1 MTWLSFKSRC
11 YLKTN
16 DNTNPFRK
24 QILGELN
31 VDLTNMGIAAKDAAF
46 HLATASTAQKNKA
59 LAIIADELEANSE
72 VILAA
77 NAKDIELGREAGLTD
92 ALLDRLL
99 LNEERLTGIANDVRN
114 VISLNDPVGS
124 EIDSKVLENGMA
136 LSRRRVPLG
145 VVGVIYEARPNVT
158 IDIAALCLKT
168 GNASILRGG
177 KETFFSNMELVKVIQ
192 SALEKAE
199 LPAASVQYI
208 EKPDRELVAQLLK
221 LDEYVDMIIPRGGA
235 GLHKMCQ
242 ENSTIPVI
250 IGGFGISHIFI
261 DESADLER
269 SLNVVENSK
278 VQRPS
283 ACNALDTLLVHK
295 AVAEEFLPKL
305 VERLNGKVAL
315 VSDASAKPLVANA
328 ADVRD
333 AQEGDFDTEWLS
345 YTLGVK
351 VVADVKEAI
360 DHMRV
365 HNASHSDAIMT
376 NSLQNS
382 ELFINSVGSA
392 AVYVNAST
400 RFTDGAQFGLGAE
413 VAVSTQKLHAR
424 GPMGLEE
431 LTSYKWVGKAD
442 YLIRS

>member
-1 MTWLSFKSRC
+1 
-11 YLKTN
+11 
-16 DNTNPFRK
+16 
-24 QILGELN
+24 
-31 VDLTNMGIAAKDAAF
+31 MGKAAKDAAF
-46 HLATASTAQKNKA
+46 ELATASTAQKNQA
-59 LAIIADELEANSE
+59 LAIIADELEANSAA
-72 VILAA
+72 ILAA

-114 VISLNDPVGS
+114 VISLNDPVGC
-124 EIDSKVLENGMA
+124 EIDSKVLENGMS

-192 SALEKAE
+192 SALAKAN

-208 EKPDRELVAQLLK
+208 EKPDRELVSQLLK
-221 LDEYVDMIIPRGGA
+221 LDDYVDMIIPRGGA
-235 GLHKMCQ
+235 GLHKMCK

-250 IGGFGISHIFI
+250 IGGFGISHIFV
-261 DESADLER
+261 DESADLEK

-283 ACNALDTLLVHK
+283 ACNSLDTLLVHEK
-295 AVAEEFLPKL
+295 VAAKFLPMIVERMNDKVTFVAEPKA
-305 VERLNGKVAL
+305 KAL
-315 VSDASAKPLVANA
+315 MTQATQI
-328 ADVRD
+328 RD
-333 AQEGDFDTEWLS
+333 AAEGDFDTEWLS

-351 VVADVKEAI
+351 VVADVKDAI
-360 DHMRV
+360 EHMRV

-376 NSLQNS
+376 NSLINS

-392 AVYVNAST
+392 AVYVNAAT

-431 LTSYKWVGKAD
+431 LTSYKWVGKAN
-442 YLIRS
+442 YLARS

>member
-1 MTWLSFKSRC
+1 
-11 YLKTN
+11 
-16 DNTNPFRK
+16 
-24 QILGELN
+24 
-31 VDLTNMGIAAKDAAF
+31 MGKAAKDAAF
-46 HLATASTAQKNKA
+46 ELATASTAQKNQA
-59 LAIIADELEANSE
+59 LAIIADELEANAAT
-72 VILAA
+72 ILAA
-77 NAKDIELGREAGLTD
+77 NAKDIELGREAGLTE

-124 EIDSKVLENGMA
+124 EIDSKVLENGMY

-192 SALEKAE
+192 SALAKAN

-208 EKPDRELVAQLLK
+208 EKPDRELVSQLLK
-221 LDEYVDMIIPRGGA
+221 LDDYVDMIIPRGGA
-235 GLHKMCQ
+235 GLHKMCK

-250 IGGFGISHIFI
+250 IGGFGISHIFV
-261 DESADLER
+261 DESADLEK

-283 ACNALDTLLVHK
+283 ACNSLDTLLVHEK
-295 AVAEEFLPKL
+295 VAAQFLAMIVERMNDKVTFVAEPKA
-305 VERLNGKVAL
+305 KAL
-315 VSDASAKPLVANA
+315 MAQAKQI
-328 ADVRD
+328 RD
-333 AQEGDFDTEWLS
+333 AGEGDFDTEWLS

-360 DHMRV
+360 NHMRV

-376 NSLQNS
+376 NSLENS

-392 AVYVNAST
+392 AVYVNAAT

-431 LTSYKWVGKAD
+431 LTSYKWVGKAN
-442 YLIRS
+442 YLARS

>member
-1 MTWLSFKSRC
+1 
-11 YLKTN
+11 
-16 DNTNPFRK
+16 
-24 QILGELN
+24 
-31 VDLTNMGIAAKDAAF
+31 MGIAAKDAAF

-59 LAIIADELEANSE
+59 LAIIADELEANAAT
-72 VILAA
+72 ILEA

-124 EIDSKVLENGMA
+124 EIDSKVLENGMS

-208 EKPDRELVAQLLK
+208 EKPDRELVSQLLK
-221 LDEYVDMIIPRGGA
+221 LDDYVDMIIPRGGA
-235 GLHKMCQ
+235 GLHKMCK

-250 IGGFGISHIFI
+250 IGGFGISHIFV
-261 DESADLER
+261 DESADLEK
-269 SLNVVENSK
+269 SVDVVENSK

-283 ACNALDTLLVHK
+283 ACNSLDSLLVHE
-295 AVAEEFLPKL
+295 AVAEAFLTKL
-305 VERLNGKVAL
+305 KQRLAGKVTL
-315 VSDASAKPLVANA
+315 VADASAKSLLTGFE
-328 ADVRD
+328 DQRD
-333 AQEGDFDTEWLS
+333 AVEGDFDTEWLS
-345 YTLGVK
+345 FTLGVK
-351 VVADVKEAI
+351 VVADVAEAI

-376 NSLQNS
+376 NSLESS
-382 ELFINSVGSA
+382 ERFINSVGSA

-431 LTSYKWVGKAD
+431 LTSYKWVGKAN
-442 YLIRS
+442 YLVRG

>member
-1 MTWLSFKSRC
+1 M
-11 YLKTN
+11 
-16 DNTNPFRK
+16 
-24 QILGELN
+24 
-31 VDLTNMGIAAKDAAF
+31 DLTNMGKAAKDAAF
-46 HLATASTAQKNKA
+46 ELATASTAQKNQA
-59 LAIIADELEANSE
+59 LAIIADELEANSAA
-72 VILAA
+72 ILVA

-124 EIDSKVLENGMA
+124 EIDSKVLENGMS

-192 SALEKAE
+192 SALAKAN

-208 EKPDRELVAQLLK
+208 EKPDRELVSQLLK
-221 LDEYVDMIIPRGGA
+221 LDDYVDMIIPRGGA
-235 GLHKMCQ
+235 GLHKMCK

-250 IGGFGISHIFI
+250 IGGFGISHIFV
-261 DESADLER
+261 DESADLEK
-269 SLNVVENSK
+269 SINVVENSK

-283 ACNALDTLLVHK
+283 ACNSLDTLLVHEK
-295 AVAEEFLPKL
+295 VAAKFLPMIVERMSDKVTFVAEPKA
-305 VERLNGKVAL
+305 KAL
-315 VSDASAKPLVANA
+315 MAQATQI
-328 ADVRD
+328 RD
-333 AQEGDFDTEWLS
+333 AVEGDFDTEWLS

-351 VVADVKEAI
+351 VVADVKDAI

-376 NSLQNS
+376 NSLINS

-392 AVYVNAST
+392 AVYVNAAT

-431 LTSYKWVGKAD
+431 LTSYKWVGKAN
-442 YLIRS
+442 YLARS

>member
-1 MTWLSFKSRC
+1 
-11 YLKTN
+11 
-16 DNTNPFRK
+16 
-24 QILGELN
+24 
-31 VDLTNMGIAAKDAAF
+31 MGIAAKEAAF

-59 LAIIADELEANSE
+59 LAIIADELEANAAT
-72 VILAA
+72 ILEA

-124 EIDSKVLENGMA
+124 EIDSKVLENGMS

-208 EKPDRELVAQLLK
+208 EKPDRELVSQLLK
-221 LDEYVDMIIPRGGA
+221 LDDYVDMIIPRGGA
-235 GLHKMCQ
+235 GLHKMCK

-250 IGGFGISHIFI
+250 IGGFGISHIFV
-261 DESADLER
+261 DESADLEK
-269 SLNVVENSK
+269 SVDVVENSK

-283 ACNALDTLLVHK
+283 ACNSLDTLLVHE
-295 AVAEEFLPKL
+295 AVAEAFLAKL
-305 VERLNGKVAL
+305 TQRLAGKVTL
-315 VSDASAKPLVANA
+315 VTDASAKSLLTGFE
-328 ADVRD
+328 DQRD
-333 AQEGDFDTEWLS
+333 AVEGDFDTEWLS

-351 VVADVKEAI
+351 VVADVAEAI

-376 NSLQNS
+376 NSLESS
-382 ELFINSVGSA
+382 ERFVNSVGSA

-431 LTSYKWVGKAD
+431 LTSYKWVGKAN
-442 YLIRS
+442 YLVRG

>member
-1 MTWLSFKSRC
+1 M
-11 YLKTN
+11 
-16 DNTNPFRK
+16 
-24 QILGELN
+24 
-31 VDLTNMGIAAKDAAF
+31 DLTNMGIAAKDAAF

-59 LAIIADELEANSE
+59 LAIIADELEANAAT
-72 VILAA
+72 ILEA

-124 EIDSKVLENGMA
+124 EIDSKVLENGMS

-192 SALEKAE
+192 LALEKAE

-208 EKPDRELVAQLLK
+208 EKPDRELVSQLLK
-221 LDEYVDMIIPRGGA
+221 LDDYVDMIIPRGGA
-235 GLHKMCQ
+235 GLHKMCK

-250 IGGFGISHIFI
+250 IGGFGISHIFV
-261 DESADLER
+261 DESADLEK
-269 SLNVVENSK
+269 SVDVVENSK

-283 ACNALDTLLVHK
+283 ACNSLDTLLVHE
-295 AVAEEFLPKL
+295 AVAEAFLTKL
-305 VERLNGKVAL
+305 KQRLAGKVTL
-315 VSDASAKPLVANA
+315 VADASAKSLLAGFS
-328 ADVRD
+328 DQRD
-333 AQEGDFDTEWLS
+333 AVEGDFDTEWLS

-351 VVADVKEAI
+351 VVADVAEAI

-376 NSLQNS
+376 NSLESS
-382 ELFINSVGSA
+382 ERFINSVGSA

-431 LTSYKWVGKAD
+431 LTSYKWVGKAN
-442 YLIRS
+442 YLVRG

>member
-1 MTWLSFKSRC
+1 
-11 YLKTN
+11 
-16 DNTNPFRK
+16 
-24 QILGELN
+24 
-31 VDLTNMGIAAKDAAF
+31 MGKAAKDAAF
-46 HLATASTAQKNKA
+46 ELATASTAQKNQA
-59 LAIIADELEANSE
+59 LAIIADELEANAAT
-72 VILAA
+72 ILAA

-124 EIDSKVLENGMA
+124 EIDSKVLENGMS

-192 SALEKAE
+192 SALAKAN

-208 EKPDRELVAQLLK
+208 EKPDRELVSQLLK
-221 LDEYVDMIIPRGGA
+221 LDDYVDMIIPRGGA
-235 GLHKMCQ
+235 GLHKMCK
-242 ENSTIPVI
+242 ENSSIPVI
-250 IGGFGISHIFI
+250 IGGFGISHIFV
-261 DESADLER
+261 DESAELDK

-283 ACNALDTLLVHK
+283 ACNSLDTLLVHENI
-295 AVAEEFLPKL
+295 AAQFLPMIVERMNENVTFVAEPKA
-305 VERLNGKVAL
+305 KAL
-315 VSDASAKPLVANA
+315 MAQAKQI
-328 ADVRD
+328 RD
-333 AQEGDFDTEWLS
+333 AGEGDFDTEWLS

-392 AVYVNAST
+392 AVYVNAAT

-431 LTSYKWVGKAD
+431 LTSYKWVGKAN
-442 YLIRS
+442 YLARS

>member
-1 MTWLSFKSRC
+1 
-11 YLKTN
+11 
-16 DNTNPFRK
+16 
-24 QILGELN
+24 
-31 VDLTNMGIAAKDAAF
+31 MGIAAKEAAF

-59 LAIIADELEANSE
+59 LSIIADELEANAAT
-72 VILAA
+72 ILEA
-77 NAKDIELGREAGLTD
+77 NAKDIELGREAGLTE

-124 EIDSKVLENGMA
+124 EIDSKVLENGMS

-208 EKPDRELVAQLLK
+208 EKPDRELVSQLLK

-235 GLHKMCQ
+235 GLHKMCK

-250 IGGFGISHIFI
+250 IGGFGISHIFV
-261 DESADLER
+261 DESADLEK
-269 SLNVVENSK
+269 SVNVVENSK

-283 ACNALDTLLVHK
+283 ACNSLDTLLVHE
-295 AVAEEFLPKL
+295 AVAEAFLGKL
-305 VERLNGKVAL
+305 KTRLAGKVTL
-315 VSDASAKPLVANA
+315 VADSSAKALLADF

-333 AQEGDFDTEWLS
+333 AGEDDFDTEWLS

-351 VVADVKEAI
+351 VVADVAQAI
-360 DHMRV
+360 DHMRI

-376 NSLQNS
+376 NSLESS
-382 ELFINSVGSA
+382 ERFINSVGSA

-431 LTSYKWVGKAD
+431 LTSYKWVGKAN
-442 YLIRS
+442 YLVRS

>member
-1 MTWLSFKSRC
+1 M
-11 YLKTN
+11 
-16 DNTNPFRK
+16 
-24 QILGELN
+24 
-31 VDLTNMGIAAKDAAF
+31 DLTNMGIAAKDAAF

-59 LAIIADELEANSE
+59 LAIIADELEANAAT
-72 VILAA
+72 ILEA

-124 EIDSKVLENGMA
+124 EIDSKVLENGMS

-208 EKPDRELVAQLLK
+208 EKPDRELVSQLLK
-221 LDEYVDMIIPRGGA
+221 LDDYVDMIIPRGGA
-235 GLHKMCQ
+235 GLHKMCK

-250 IGGFGISHIFI
+250 IGGFGISHIFV
-261 DESADLER
+261 DESADLEK
-269 SLNVVENSK
+269 SVDVVENSK

-283 ACNALDTLLVHK
+283 ACNSLDTLLVHE
-295 AVAEEFLPKL
+295 AVAEAFLTKL
-305 VERLNGKVAL
+305 KQRLAGKVTL
-315 VSDASAKPLVANA
+315 VADTSAKSLLAGFE
-328 ADVRD
+328 DQRD
-333 AQEGDFDTEWLS
+333 AVEGDFDTEWLS

-351 VVADVKEAI
+351 VVADVAETI

-376 NSLQNS
+376 NSLESS
-382 ELFINSVGSA
+382 ERFINSVGSA

-431 LTSYKWVGKAD
+431 LTSYKWVGKAN
-442 YLIRS
+442 YLVRG

>member
-1 MTWLSFKSRC
+1 
-11 YLKTN
+11 
-16 DNTNPFRK
+16 
-24 QILGELN
+24 
-31 VDLTNMGIAAKDAAF
+31 MGKAAKDAAF
-46 HLATASTAQKNKA
+46 ELATASTAQKNQA
-59 LAIIADELEANSE
+59 LAIIADELEANSAA
-72 VILAA
+72 ILAA

-99 LNEERLTGIANDVRN
+99 LNEERLMGIANDVRN

-124 EIDSKVLENGMA
+124 EIDSKVLENGMS

-192 SALEKAE
+192 SALAKAN

-208 EKPDRELVAQLLK
+208 EKPDRELVSQLLK
-221 LDEYVDMIIPRGGA
+221 LDDYVDMIIPRGGA
-235 GLHKMCQ
+235 GLHKMCK

-250 IGGFGISHIFI
+250 IGGFGISHIFV
-261 DESADLER
+261 DESADLEK

-283 ACNALDTLLVHK
+283 ACNSLDTLLVHEK
-295 AVAEEFLPKL
+295 VAAKFLPMIVERMSDKVTFVAEPKA
-305 VERLNGKVAL
+305 KAL
-315 VSDASAKPLVANA
+315 MAQATQI
-328 ADVRD
+328 RD
-333 AQEGDFDTEWLS
+333 AVEGDFDTEWLS

-351 VVADVKEAI
+351 VVADVKDAI
-360 DHMRV
+360 EHMRV

-376 NSLQNS
+376 NSLINS

-392 AVYVNAST
+392 AVYVNAAT

-431 LTSYKWVGKAD
+431 LTSYKWVGKAN
-442 YLIRS
+442 YLARS

>member
-1 MTWLSFKSRC
+1 M
-11 YLKTN
+11 
-16 DNTNPFRK
+16 
-24 QILGELN
+24 
-31 VDLTNMGIAAKDAAF
+31 DLTNMGIAAKDVAF

-59 LAIIADELEANSE
+59 LAIIADELEANATT
-72 VILAA
+72 ILEA

-124 EIDSKVLENGMA
+124 EMDSKVLENGMS

-208 EKPDRELVAQLLK
+208 EKPDRELVSQLLK
-221 LDEYVDMIIPRGGA
+221 LDDYVDMIIPRGGA
-235 GLHKMCQ
+235 GLHKMCK

-250 IGGFGISHIFI
+250 IGGFGISHIFV
-261 DESADLER
+261 DESANLEK
-269 SLNVVENSK
+269 SVDVVENSK

-283 ACNALDTLLVHK
+283 ACNSLDTLLVHE
-295 AVAEEFLPKL
+295 AVAEAFLSQL
-305 VERLNGKVAL
+305 TQRLAGKVTL
-315 VSDASAKPLVANA
+315 VADASAKSLLVGFE
-328 ADVRD
+328 DQRD
-333 AQEGDFDTEWLS
+333 AVEGDFDTEWLS

-351 VVADVKEAI
+351 VVADVAQAI

-376 NSLQNS
+376 NSLESS
-382 ELFINSVGSA
+382 ERFINSVGSA

-431 LTSYKWVGKAD
+431 LTSYKWVGKAN
-442 YLIRS
+442 YLVRG

>member
-1 MTWLSFKSRC
+1 
-11 YLKTN
+11 
-16 DNTNPFRK
+16 
-24 QILGELN
+24 
-31 VDLTNMGIAAKDAAF
+31 MGVAAKEAAF
-46 HLATASTAQKNKA
+46 QLATASTAQKNQA
-59 LAIIADELEANSE
+59 LAIIADELEANAE
-72 VILAA
+72 TILAA
-77 NAKDIELGREAGLTD
+77 NAKDIAQGREAGMTD

-99 LNEERLTGIANDVRN
+99 LNEERLVGIANDVRN

-124 EIDSKVLENGMA
+124 ELDSKVLENGMT

-192 SALEKAE
+192 SALAKAE

-208 EKPDRELVAQLLK
+208 EKPDRELVSQLLK
-221 LDEYVDMIIPRGGA
+221 LDDYVDIIIPRGGA
-235 GLHKMCQ
+235 GLHKMCK
-242 ENSTIPVI
+242 ENSNIPVI
-250 IGGFGISHIFI
+250 IGGFGISHIFV
-261 DESADLER
+261 DESADLVK
-269 SLNVVENSK
+269 SLDVVENSK

-283 ACNALDTLLVHK
+283 ACNALDTLLVHEK
-295 AVAEEFLPKL
+295 VAAEFLPML
-305 VERLNGKVAL
+305 VERMNDQVTF
-315 VSDASAKPLVANA
+315 VVESSAKPFMSA
-328 ADVRD
+328 AKQQRD
-333 AQEGDFDTEWLS
+333 AAEGDFDTEWLS

-351 VVADVKEAI
+351 VVADVKQAI

-376 NSLQNS
+376 NSLVNS
-382 ELFINSVGSA
+382 ELFINSAGSA

-431 LTSYKWVGKAD
+431 LTSYKWVGKAN
-442 YLIRS
+442 YLPRSAAQ

>member
-1 MTWLSFKSRC
+1 
-11 YLKTN
+11 
-16 DNTNPFRK
+16 
-24 QILGELN
+24 
-31 VDLTNMGIAAKDAAF
+31 MGIAAKEAAF
-46 HLATASTAQKNKA
+46 HLSTASTAQKNQA
-59 LAIIADELEANSE
+59 LATIADELEINSAA
-72 VILAA
+72 ILAA
-77 NAKDIELGREAGLTD
+77 NAKDIELGRNAGLTD
-92 ALLDRLL
+92 ALLDRLM

-124 EIDSKVLENGMA
+124 EIDSKVLENGMS

-192 SALEKAE
+192 SALEKAQ

-208 EKPDRELVAQLLK
+208 EKPDRELVSQLLK
-221 LDEYVDMIIPRGGA
+221 LDDYVDMIIPRGGA
-235 GLHKMCQ
+235 GLHKMCK

-250 IGGFGISHIFI
+250 IGGFGISHIFV
-261 DESADLER
+261 DESADLEK
-269 SLNVVENSK
+269 SVDVVENSK
-278 VQRPS
+278 AQRPS
-283 ACNALDTLLVHK
+283 ACNSLDTLLVHESI
-295 AVAEEFLPKL
+295 AVDFLPMLAK
-305 VERLNGKVAL
+305 RLSGKVEFVVEEKAKSL
-315 VSDASAKPLVANA
+315 LSETVKTDAELQLR
-328 ADVRD
+328 DVID
-333 AQEGDFDTEWLS
+333 GDFDTEWLS
-345 YTLGVK
+345 YTLGIK
-351 VVADVKEAI
+351 VVSGVKEAI

-376 NSLQNS
+376 NSLTNA

-431 LTSYKWVGKAD
+431 LTSYKWVGKAN
-442 YLIRS
+442 YLVRP

>member
-1 MTWLSFKSRC
+1 M
-11 YLKTN
+11 
-16 DNTNPFRK
+16 
-24 QILGELN
+24 
-31 VDLTNMGIAAKDAAF
+31 DLTNMGKAAKDAAF
-46 HLATASTAQKNKA
+46 ELATASTAQKNQA
-59 LAIIADELEANSE
+59 LAIIADELEANSAA
-72 VILAA
+72 ILAA

-99 LNEERLTGIANDVRN
+99 LNEERLTAIANDVRN

-124 EIDSKVLENGMA
+124 EIDSKVLENGMS

-192 SALEKAE
+192 SALAKAN

-208 EKPDRELVAQLLK
+208 EKPDRELVSQLLK
-221 LDEYVDMIIPRGGA
+221 LDDYVDMIIPRGGA
-235 GLHKMCQ
+235 GLHKMCK

-250 IGGFGISHIFI
+250 IGGFGISHIFV
-261 DESADLER
+261 DESADLEK

-283 ACNALDTLLVHK
+283 ACNSLDTLLVHEK
-295 AVAEEFLPKL
+295 IAAQLLPMI
-305 VERLNGKVAL
+305 VERMNDKVTFVTEPKAKAL
-315 VSDASAKPLVANA
+315 MAQATQI
-328 ADVRD
+328 RD
-333 AQEGDFDTEWLS
+333 AVEGDFDTEWLS

-351 VVADVKEAI
+351 VVSDVKDAI

-365 HNASHSDAIMT
+365 HNASHSDSIMT
-376 NSLQNS
+376 NSLENS

-431 LTSYKWVGKAD
+431 LTSYKWVGKAN
-442 YLIRS
+442 YLARS

>member
-1 MTWLSFKSRC
+1 M
-11 YLKTN
+11 
-16 DNTNPFRK
+16 
-24 QILGELN
+24 
-31 VDLTNMGIAAKDAAF
+31 DLTLMGKAAKDAAF
-46 HLATASTAQKNKA
+46 QLATASTAQKNQA
-59 LAIIADELEANSE
+59 LAIIADELEANAAQ
-72 VILAA
+72 ILAA
-77 NAKDIELGREAGLTD
+77 NAKDIQLGREAGLTD

-99 LNEERLTGIANDVRN
+99 LNESRLNAIANDVRN

-124 EIDSKVLENGMA
+124 EIDSKVLENGMS

-192 SALEKAE
+192 SALEKAQ

-208 EKPDRELVAQLLK
+208 EKPDRELVTQLLK
-221 LDEYVDMIIPRGGA
+221 LDDYVDMIIPRGGA
-235 GLHKMCQ
+235 GLHKMCK

-250 IGGFGISHIFI
+250 IGGFGISHIFV
-261 DESADLER
+261 DESADLDK
-269 SLNVVENSK
+269 SVDVIENAK

-283 ACNALDTLLVHK
+283 ACNALDTLLVHE
-295 AVAEEFLPKL
+295 AIAQPLLEKL
-305 VERLNGKVAL
+305 VAKLNGKVTFVAEPKAKAL
-315 VSDASAKPLVANA
+315 MSAATEL
-328 ADVRD
+328 RD
-333 AQEGDFDTEWLS
+333 AQAGDFDTEWLS

-351 VVADVKEAI
+351 VVRDVNEAI
-360 DHMRV
+360 DHMRE

-376 NSLQNS
+376 NSLVNA
-382 ELFINSVGSA
+382 ERFINSAGSA

-431 LTSYKWVGKAD
+431 LTS
-442 YLIRS
+442 

>member
-1 MTWLSFKSRC
+1 M
-11 YLKTN
+11 
-16 DNTNPFRK
+16 
-24 QILGELN
+24 
-31 VDLTNMGIAAKDAAF
+31 DLTNMGKAAKDAAF
-46 HLATASTAQKNKA
+46 ELATASTAQKNQA
-59 LAIIADELEANSE
+59 LAIIADELEANSAA
-72 VILAA
+72 ILVA
-77 NAKDIELGREAGLTD
+77 NAKDIELGSEAGLTD

-124 EIDSKVLENGMA
+124 EIDSKVLENGMS

-192 SALEKAE
+192 SALAKAN

-208 EKPDRELVAQLLK
+208 EKPDRELVSQLLK
-221 LDEYVDMIIPRGGA
+221 LDDYVDMIIPRGGA
-235 GLHKMCQ
+235 GLHKMCK

-250 IGGFGISHIFI
+250 IGGFGISHIFV
-261 DESADLER
+261 DESADLEK

-283 ACNALDTLLVHK
+283 ACNSLDTLLVHEK
-295 AVAEEFLPKL
+295 VAAKFLPMIVERMSDKVTFVAEPKA
-305 VERLNGKVAL
+305 KAL
-315 VSDASAKPLVANA
+315 MAQATQI
-328 ADVRD
+328 RD
-333 AQEGDFDTEWLS
+333 AAEGDFDTEWLS

-351 VVADVKEAI
+351 VVADVKDAI

-376 NSLQNS
+376 NSLINS

-392 AVYVNAST
+392 AVYVNAAT

-431 LTSYKWVGKAD
+431 LTSYKWVGKAN
-442 YLIRS
+442 YLARS

>member
-1 MTWLSFKSRC
+1 M
-11 YLKTN
+11 
-16 DNTNPFRK
+16 
-24 QILGELN
+24 
-31 VDLTNMGIAAKDAAF
+31 DLTNMGKAAKDAAF
-46 HLATASTAQKNKA
+46 ELATASTAQKNQA
-59 LAIIADELEANSE
+59 LAIIADELEASSAA
-72 VILAA
+72 ILAA

-99 LNEERLTGIANDVRN
+99 LNEERLTAIANDVRN

-124 EIDSKVLENGMA
+124 EIDSKVLENGMS

-192 SALEKAE
+192 SALAKTN

-208 EKPDRELVAQLLK
+208 EKPDRELVSQLLK
-221 LDEYVDMIIPRGGA
+221 LDDYVDMIIPRGGA
-235 GLHKMCQ
+235 GLHKMCK

-250 IGGFGISHIFI
+250 IGGFGISHIFV
-261 DESADLER
+261 DESADLEK

-283 ACNALDTLLVHK
+283 ACNSLDTLLVHEK
-295 AVAEEFLPKL
+295 IAAQFLPMI
-305 VERLNGKVAL
+305 VERMNDKVTFVTEPKAKAL
-315 VSDASAKPLVANA
+315 MAQATQI
-328 ADVRD
+328 RD
-333 AQEGDFDTEWLS
+333 AVEGDFDTEWLS

-351 VVADVKEAI
+351 VVSDVKDAI

-376 NSLQNS
+376 NSLENS

-431 LTSYKWVGKAD
+431 LTSYKWVGKAN
-442 YLIRS
+442 YLARS

>member
-1 MTWLSFKSRC
+1 
-11 YLKTN
+11 
-16 DNTNPFRK
+16 
-24 QILGELN
+24 
-31 VDLTNMGIAAKDAAF
+31 MGKAAKDAAF
-46 HLATASTAQKNKA
+46 QLATASTAQKNQA
-59 LAIIADELEANSE
+59 LAIIADELEVNA
-72 VILAA
+72 VQILAA
-77 NAKDIELGREAGLTD
+77 NAKDIQLGREAGLTD

-99 LNEERLTGIANDVRN
+99 LNESRLNAIANDVRN

-124 EIDSKVLENGMA
+124 EIDSKVLENGMS

-192 SALEKAE
+192 SALEKAQ

-208 EKPDRELVAQLLK
+208 EKPDRELVTQLLK
-221 LDEYVDMIIPRGGA
+221 LDDYVDMIIPRGGA
-235 GLHKMCQ
+235 GLHKMCK

-250 IGGFGISHIFI
+250 IGGFGISHIFV
-261 DESADLER
+261 DESADLDK
-269 SLNVVENSK
+269 SVDVIENAK

-283 ACNALDTLLVHK
+283 ACNALDTLLVHE
-295 AVAEEFLPKL
+295 AIAQPLLEKL
-305 VERLNGKVAL
+305 VTKLNGKVTFVAEPKAKAL
-315 VSDASAKPLVANA
+315 MSAA
-328 ADVRD
+328 AELRD
-333 AQEGDFDTEWLS
+333 AQAGDFDTEWLS

-351 VVADVKEAI
+351 VVRDVNEAI
-360 DHMRV
+360 DHMRD

-376 NSLQNS
+376 NSLVNA
-382 ELFINSVGSA
+382 ERFINSAGSA

-431 LTSYKWVGKAD
+431 LTSYKWVGKAN
-442 YLIRS
+442 YLSRS

>member
-1 MTWLSFKSRC
+1 M
-11 YLKTN
+11 
-16 DNTNPFRK
+16 
-24 QILGELN
+24 
-31 VDLTNMGIAAKDAAF
+31 DLTLMGKAAKDAAF
-46 HLATASTAQKNKA
+46 QLATASTAQKNQA
-59 LAIIADELEANSE
+59 LAIIADELEANAAQ
-72 VILAA
+72 ILAA
-77 NAKDIELGREAGLTD
+77 NAKDIQLGREAGLTD

-99 LNEERLTGIANDVRN
+99 LNESRLNAIANDVRN

-124 EIDSKVLENGMA
+124 EIDSKVLENGMS

-158 IDIAALCLKT
+158 IDIAVLCLKT

-192 SALEKAE
+192 SALEKAQ

-208 EKPDRELVAQLLK
+208 EKPDRELVTQLLK
-221 LDEYVDMIIPRGGA
+221 LDDYVDMIIPRGGA
-235 GLHKMCQ
+235 GLHKMCK

-250 IGGFGISHIFI
+250 IGGFGISHIFV
-261 DESADLER
+261 DESADLDK
-269 SLNVVENSK
+269 SVDVIENAK

-283 ACNALDTLLVHK
+283 ACNALDTLLVHE
-295 AVAEEFLPKL
+295 AIAQPLLEKL
-305 VERLNGKVAL
+305 VAKLNGKVTFVAEPKAKAL
-315 VSDASAKPLVANA
+315 MSAATEL
-328 ADVRD
+328 RD
-333 AQEGDFDTEWLS
+333 AQAGDFDTEWLS

-351 VVADVKEAI
+351 VVRDVNEAI
-360 DHMRV
+360 DHMRE

-376 NSLQNS
+376 NSLVNA
-382 ELFINSVGSA
+382 ERFINSAGSA

-431 LTSYKWVGKAD
+431 LTSYKWVGKAN
-442 YLIRS
+442 YLSRS